1 MINLID
7 FNKIVIKK
15 KQNIIRVSSTDTKI
29 KLKRLSTC
37 KTKLKHMLIQIFDS

>member
-29 KLKRLSTC
+29 KLKRC
-37 KTKLKHMLIQIFDS
+37 KIKLKHMLIQIFDS